1 MAKIRLK
8 ANLGQSDSIQ
18 METAFDEFI
27 RYSKAKNLAP
37 ITLTN
42 YQREF
47 KSFHFF
53 YNGSIQ
59 DISGD
64 TVIQYIEYLQKRDIV
79 TATVNTA
86 LRHLRAILN
95 YWAEQ
100 NYCKPVRIKL
110 LRFNEEIKDTYTD
123 EEISRLLKKPD
134 VKTAS
139 FREYRTWAVINFF
152 IGTGC
157 RLSTLTAIRIG
168 DIDWDNELIAY
179 THTKNKKAQYTP
191 LSRHMAVVL
200 REYISYRGGED
211 TDLLFPSESNTKLVG
226 TSVAHDIAKYNI
238 KRGVEKTSAHLFR
251 HTFAKNWIIEGGDP
265 LRLQKI
271 LGHSTLA
278 MSQHYA
284 NLYKQD
290 LKAGFEDFN
299 LLSRLKTDD
308 KIRMGKLNSRG
319 TRK

>member
-1 MAKIRLK
+1 MAKICLK
-8 ANLGQSDSIQ
+8 VKNPAVQ
-18 METAFDEFI
+18 METAFTEFI

-37 ITLTN
+37 ITLVN

-47 KSFHFF
+47 KAFHMF
-53 YNGSIQ
+53 YNGEIQ
-59 DISGD
+59 DISEN
-64 TVIQYIEYLQKRDIV
+64 TVIQFIEHLQKRNI
-79 TATVNTA
+79 TTTTVNTG
-86 LRHLRAILN
+86 LRHIRAIFN
-95 YWAEQ
+95 YWADQ
-100 NYCKPVRIKL
+100 KYLPPIKIKL
-110 LRFNEEIKDTYTD
+110 LRVNEEIKVTYTD

-134 VKTAS
+134 VKAVS
-139 FREYRTWAVINFF
+139 FREFRTWAVINFF

-157 RLSTLTAIRIG
+157 RLSTLTAIRIA
-168 DIDWDNELIAY
+168 DIDWENELIAF

-191 LSRHMAVVL
+191 LSRQLAVVL

-226 TSVAHDIAKYNI
+226 TSVAHDITKYNQN
-238 KRGVEKTSAHLFR
+238 RGVEKTSAHLFR
-251 HTFAKNWIIEGGDP
+251 HTFAKNWILSGGDP

-284 NLYKQD
+284 NLYSTD

-308 KIRMGKLNSRG
+308 RITLNSRG
-319 TRK
+319 TRR